1 MFDVT
6 TQGDPAGLRGK
17 VGRLVHHLI
26 PDLDQRAYARARA
39 KDRRARTASG
49 EFGPVARGTRQLSG
63 VGDRPPHVVVVPS
76 DGPSQDAWMPGV
88 RNLYFEAYATFAE
101 NAGGA
106 SVSAFFAEPDESPE
120 QWQTRLVDYLR
131 DSRATH
137 LLTHVE
143 CDPGNLESWTWD
155 TFWQEV
161 SPHWDGVFLGG
172 MFDSSYRFTEAKAQ
186 IMARMSPNFVLVD
199 ICIPM
204 DGALV
209 RGRREVGPVNMP
221 MSQASLSLLDE
232 RLSGVSPIYDLSFFG
247 VLYDYRVELL
257 DRLRAEG
264 VNVAV
269 NPHRSD
275 AATDGTATRAN
286 QPSWLDYMAGIAAS
300 RTTVNFSQS
309 NAGPFEQLKTR
320 VMEVGLAGAYLLT
333 DDHDRTNRYWSSRD
347 FAEFTSPTDLVAVAQ
362 SVLSDE
368 PARFAAATRF
378 GERARVLAR
387 DQYWG
392 SIETVL
398 QARGLPSLGIKPFT
412 G

>member
-6 TQGDPAGLRGK
+6 TQAPPEGFRGRA
-17 VGRLVHHLI
+17 GRLVQRAFPHA
-26 PDLDQRAYARARA
+26 DQWAYARARSH
-39 KDRRARTASG
+39 DRKARRASG
-49 EFGPVARGTRQLSG
+49 EFAAAAEAAERFDGAA
-63 VGDRPPHVVVVPS
+63 DRPPHVVVVPS
-76 DGPSQDAWMPGV
+76 EGPPQGTWMPGV
-88 RNLYFEAYATFAE
+88 RNLYFEAYATLAE
-101 NAGGA
+101 NAG
-106 SVSAFFAEPDESPE
+106 SERVSAFFAEPGESPAR
-120 QWQTRLVDYLR
+120 WQTRLVDYLH
-131 DSRATH
+131 DSQATH
-137 LLTHVE
+137 VLTHVE
-143 CDPGNLESWTWD
+143 ADPGNFESWTWD

-161 SPHWDGVFLGG
+161 SPRWDGVFLGG

-186 IMARMSPNFVLVD
+186 IMARMSPNFMLVD

-221 MSQASLSLLDE
+221 MSQASLSLLNE

-333 DDHDRTNRYWSSRD
+333 DDHDRTNRYWSSAD
-347 FAEFTSPTDLVAVAQ
+347 FSEFTSPTDLVAVAQ

-368 PARFAAATRF
+368 PARSLAAARF

-387 DQYWG
+387 DQFWG
-392 SIETVL
+392 SIEATL
-398 QARGLPSLGIKPFT
+398 QARGLPSLGIEPFT

>member
-17 VGRLVHHLI
+17 VGRLLQRLI
-26 PDLDQRAYARARA
+26 PDADQRAYARARV
-39 KDRRARTASG
+39 KDRRARAASG
-49 EFGPVARGTRQLSG
+49 DFAQVEAATRRLPSR
-63 VGDRPPHVVVVPS
+63 GDRSPHVVVVGPQEPS
-76 DGPSQDAWMPGV
+76 LGTWVPGV
-88 RNLYFEAYATFAE
+88 RNLYYEAYATLGETAGAE
-101 NAGGA
+101 
-106 SVSAFFAEPDESPE
+106 SVSAFFAAPGESSA
-120 QWQTRLVDYLR
+120 QWQARLVDYLR
-131 DSRATH
+131 DSQATH
-137 LLTHVE
+137 LLAHVE
-143 CDPGNLESWTWD
+143 GDPGNLEAWTWD
-155 TFWQEV
+155 TFWHEV
-161 SPHWDGVFLGG
+161 CPHWDGVFLGG

-204 DGALV
+204 DSALV

-232 RLSGVSPIYDLSFFG
+232 RLSSVSPIYDLSFFG

-264 VNVAV
+264 LNVAV

-286 QPSWLDYMAGIAAS
+286 QPSWLDYMAGIGAS

-333 DDHDRTNRYWSSRD
+333 DDHDRTNRYWSSAD
-347 FAEFTSPTDLVAVAQ
+347 FSEFTSPTDLVAVAQ

-368 PARFAAATRF
+368 PARSAAAARF

-387 DQYWG
+387 DQFWG
-392 SIETVL
+392 SIETTM
-398 QARGLPSLGIKPFT
+398 QARGLPSLGIEPFT

>member
-1 MFDVT
+1 M
-6 TQGDPAGLRGK
+6 GRG
-17 VGRLVHHLI
+17 
-26 PDLDQRAYARARA
+26 
-39 KDRRARTASG
+39 
-49 EFGPVARGTRQLSG
+49 
-63 VGDRPPHVVVVPS
+63 
-76 DGPSQDAWMPGV
+76 
-88 RNLYFEAYATFAE
+88 
-101 NAGGA
+101 
-106 SVSAFFAEPDESPE
+106 
-120 QWQTRLVDYLR
+120 
-131 DSRATH
+131 
-137 LLTHVE
+137 
-143 CDPGNLESWTWD
+143 
-155 TFWQEV
+155 
-161 SPHWDGVFLGG
+161 FLGG

-232 RLSGVSPIYDLSFFG
+232 RLSDVSQIFDLSFFG

-264 VNVAV
+264 LNVAV

-333 DDHDRTNRYWSSRD
+333 DDHDRTNRYWSSAD
-347 FAEFTSPTDLVAVAQ
+347 FSEFTSPTDLVAVAQ

-368 PARFAAATRF
+368 PARSAAAARF

-387 DQYWG
+387 DQFWG
-392 SIETVL
+392 SIEATL
-398 QARGLPSLGIKPFT
+398 HARGLPSLGIEPFT

>member
-6 TQGDPAGLRGK
+6 TQSDPEGFRGK

-39 KDRRARTASG
+39 KDRRARADSG
-49 EFGPVARGTRQLSG
+49 EFGPVSMGARQLSG

-76 DGPSQDAWMPGV
+76 DGPAQGTWMPGV
-88 RNLYFEAYATFAE
+88 RNLYYEAYATLAE
-101 NAGGA
+101 NAG
-106 SVSAFFAEPDESPE
+106 SERVSAFFAEPHESPAH
-120 QWQTRLVDYLR
+120 WQTRLVGYLQ
-131 DSRATH
+131 DSQATH

-143 CDPGNLESWTWD
+143 CDPGNFESWSWD
-155 TFWQEV
+155 SFWQEV
-161 SPHWDGVFLGG
+161 SPQWDGVFLGG

-204 DGALV
+204 DDALI

-221 MSQASLSLLDE
+221 MSQASLALLDE
-232 RLSGVSPIYDLSFFG
+232 RLSGVSPIYELSFFG

-264 VNVAV
+264 LNVAV

-275 AATDGTATRAN
+275 AATDGTSTRAN

-333 DDHDRTNRYWSSRD
+333 DDQDRTNRYWSSAD
-347 FAEFTSPTDLVAVAQ
+347 FSEFTSRTDLVAVAQ

-368 PARFAAATRF
+368 PVRSAAAARFAK
-378 GERARVLAR
+378 RARVLAR
-387 DQYWG
+387 DQFWG
-392 SIETVL
+392 SIETTL
-398 QARGLPSLGIKPFT
+398 QARGLPSLGIEPFT

>member
-6 TQGDPAGLRGK
+6 TQGDPVGLRGK
-17 VGRLVHHLI
+17 LGRIAHRLI
-26 PDLDQRAYARARA
+26 PDLDQRVYARARA
-39 KDRRARTASG
+39 KDRRARAVSG
-49 EFGPVARGTRQLSG
+49 EFAPVSVGARQLSD

-76 DGPSQDAWMPGV
+76 EGPSQGTWMPGV
-88 RNLYFEAYATFAE
+88 RNLYFEAYATLGE
-101 NAGGA
+101 NAGGER
-106 SVSAFFAEPDESPE
+106 VSAFFAEPGETPA
-120 QWQTRLVDYLR
+120 QWQRRLVDYLR

-143 CDPGNLESWTWD
+143 GDPGNLEFWTWD
-155 TFWQEV
+155 TLWQEV

-232 RLSGVSPIYDLSFFG
+232 RVAGISPIYDLSFFG
-247 VLYDYRVELL
+247 VLYDYRVDLL

-264 VNVAV
+264 LNVAV
-269 NPHRSD
+269 NPHRPD
-275 AATDGTATRAN
+275 AASDGTATRAN

-309 NAGPFEQLKTR
+309 NAGQFEQLKTR

-333 DDHDRTNRYWSSRD
+333 DDRDRTKRFWSLAD
-347 FAEFTSPTDLVAVAQ
+347 FSEFTSPHDLVTAVR
-362 SVLSDE
+362 SVLADE
-368 PARFAAATRF
+368 PERTAAAARFA
-378 GERARVLAR
+378 ERSRVLAR

-392 SIETVL
+392 SIENTL
-398 QARGLPSLGIKPFT
+398 RERQLPSLGIEPFT